1 MGRGWDSF
9 AWGLVGIVFESC
21 AQNGEDVVLWR
32 ALGHLPKGQWIDV
45 GANDPDTDS
54 VTRVFSDA
62 GWTGVNIEP
71 MEPVFSN
78 LCARRPH
85 DINLRIAIEDADGER
100 EYFAVG
106 EGRSLSTGDPDIA
119 ARYRQ
124 SGLSVD
130 GVVVPI
136 RSLSS
141 VWDDCVDGEV
151 HFLKIDVEGAEARVL
166 AGADLA
172 RHRPWI
178 IVVES
183 IESVNMEDGGAFELG
198 TRPIPATRHDEW
210 EHHLIDNDY
219 RFVLFDGLNRFY
231 VAREH
236 DASLGPRLEAPV
248 NVLDRSISPS
258 AQRIIAEIKD
268 HLGQVEDDRRVVA
281 GRLQT
286 ALSERDALRA
296 EIDTL
301 QKTLSWRITAPLRSV
316 RSFLR
321 R

>member
-1 MGRGWDSF
+1 M
-9 AWGLVGIVFESC
+9 FESF

-32 ALGHLPKGQWIDV
+32 ALGHLPRGQWIDV

-62 GWTGVNIEP
+62 GWTGINIEP

-106 EGRSLSTGDPDIA
+106 EGRSLSTGDPEIA

-130 GVVVPI
+130 GVVVPV

-141 VWDDCVDGEV
+141 VWEDCVNGEV

-172 RHRPWI
+172 RHRPWV

-198 TRPIPATRHDEW
+198 TRPIPANRHDEW

-236 DASLGPRLEAPV
+236 EVSLGPRLEAPV

-258 AQRIIAEIKD
+258 ARRIITEIND
-268 HLGQVEDDRRVVA
+268 HLGQIDRDRMLVA
-281 GRLQT
+281 GRLDE
-286 ALSERDALRA
+286 ALSERNDLQVESAALRA
-296 EIDTL
+296 EIDALHRTA
-301 QKTLSWRITAPLRSV
+301 SWRITAPLRRV

>member
-1 MGRGWDSF
+1 
-9 AWGLVGIVFESC
+9 
-21 AQNGEDVVLWR
+21 
-32 ALGHLPKGQWIDV
+32 
-45 GANDPDTDS
+45 
-54 VTRVFSDA
+54 
-62 GWTGVNIEP
+62 
-71 MEPVFSN
+71 
-78 LCARRPH
+78 
-85 DINLRIAIEDADGER
+85 
-100 EYFAVG
+100 
-106 EGRSLSTGDPDIA
+106 
-119 ARYRQ
+119 
-124 SGLSVD
+124 LSVD

-231 VAREH
+231 
-236 DASLGPRLEAPV
+236 
-248 NVLDRSISPS
+248 
-258 AQRIIAEIKD
+258 
-268 HLGQVEDDRRVVA
+268 
-281 GRLQT
+281 
-286 ALSERDALRA
+286 LSEEHPELAAHFSCGPNLFDGFKVQPNHWLCPPPSSLQIASHDSLRA
-296 EIDTL
+296 ERLYKKTKRYIKRLLRNFGYKDSHSKVLPPSTLALPGGHPCKTRLVSETL
-301 QKTLSWRITAPLRSV
+301 QRAFKHVVQGRKE
-316 RSFLR
+316 
-321 R
+321 

>member
-1 MGRGWDSF
+1 
-9 AWGLVGIVFESC
+9 
-21 AQNGEDVVLWR
+21 
-32 ALGHLPKGQWIDV
+32 
-45 GANDPDTDS
+45 
-54 VTRVFSDA
+54 
-62 GWTGVNIEP
+62 
-71 MEPVFSN
+71 
-78 LCARRPH
+78 
-85 DINLRIAIEDADGER
+85 
-100 EYFAVG
+100 
-106 EGRSLSTGDPDIA
+106 
-119 ARYRQ
+119 
-124 SGLSVD
+124 
-130 GVVVPI
+130 
-136 RSLSS
+136 
-141 VWDDCVDGEV
+141 
-151 HFLKIDVEGAEARVL
+151 VL

-248 NVLDRSISPS
+248 NVLDRSIAPS
-258 AQRIIAEIKD
+258 AQRIITEIKD
-268 HLGQVEDDRRVVA
+268 HLGQIDRDRMLVA
-281 GRLQT
+281 GRLDE
-286 ALSERDALRA
+286 ALSERNDLRVESAALRA
-296 EIDTL
+296 EIDAL
-301 QKTLSWRITAPLRSV
+301 HRTLSWRITAPLRRV